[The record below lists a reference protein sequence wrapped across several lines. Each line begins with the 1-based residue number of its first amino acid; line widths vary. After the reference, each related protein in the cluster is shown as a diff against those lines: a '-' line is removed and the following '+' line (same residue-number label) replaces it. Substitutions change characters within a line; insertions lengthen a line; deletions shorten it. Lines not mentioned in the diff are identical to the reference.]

1 MRRIVVLSAAAVM
14 LAAAAVPAQ
23 AARHGR
29 WCLSQYNV
37 GPNTN
42 CSFRTLAACVAAKT
56 GNNDSCTPSGR
67 RTTTGMRS
75 YR

>member
-1 MRRIVVLSAAAVM
+1 MRRILVLSAAAVM

-37 GPNTN
+37 GTNTN
-42 CSFRTLAACVAAKT
+42 CSFRMLAACVKSKT
-56 GNNDSCTPSGR
+56 GNNDSCTPAGR
-67 RTTTGMRS
+67 STTGTGG

>member
-1 MRRIVVLSAAAVM
+1 MLVLSAAAVM

-42 CSFRTLAACVAAKT
+42 CTFRSLAACVAAKT
-56 GNNDSCTPSGR
+56 GNNDSCTPSGGR
-67 RTTTGMRS
+67 STTDGMRS
-75 YR
+75 YK